1 MIFELSQLNKI
12 FHLQNPYRKQIKK
25 KKMIIKSKKT
35 NPKKTN
41 PKKSNTKKN
50 KKDKRNLKI

>member
-25 KKMIIKSKKT
+25 KMIMKSKKT

-41 PKKSNTKKN
+41 PKKSNPKKKI
-50 KKDKRNLKI
+50 KKIREI